1 MLFYNIFHIVYC
13 ILYLYLHTMNNG
25 KVSQDLL
32 LYHLPI
38 QPWTKRLYHE
48 IFTVCN
54 HEKEAVSRDILLYP
68 APVYVYYVYVDNY
81 CNITCWLLFQLCFV
95 FCSKPSYH
103 HKHGCLV
110 WNIKLVSLQVRI
122 YTLLQNTIED
132 AASKWCYSSY
142 QHKHSIHR
150 CRIQ

>member
-1 MLFYNIFHIVYC
+1 M
-13 ILYLYLHTMNNG
+13 
-25 KVSQDLL
+25 
-32 LYHLPI
+32 
-38 QPWTKRLYHE
+38 QPLTKRLYHK
-48 IFTVCN
+48 IFY
-54 HEKEAVSRDILLYP
+54 HIKPWIMYIVSLKLI
-68 APVYVYYVYVDNY
+68 
-81 CNITCWLLFQLCFV
+81 V

-122 YTLLQNTIED
+122 YTLLQNTIEK